1 MNKFQF
7 IFKFISRK
15 QSRYK
20 YNWSLL
26 FPFAGV
32 IIGCFTVA
40 LTIAIMEGM
49 EYTIFKK
56 LKNISFPGIISNI
69 SLQNVD
75 ELKGFLTKQH
85 IHFQDGIEDQVML
98 MNGNDFR
105 LVTIHGIE
113 KFTKFKE
120 TVLNSNL
127 TKDET
132 ILQQSG
138 LYIGRS
144 LALKLDIILGDTVV
158 IALPKQIN
166 LFTGLPIKRQ
176 LIVAGIFELEILDYD
191 QQHIFTHFDQLND
204 FLPDT
209 QHYLYLDEGLQNN
222 FVYEIKE
229 EFPEIRY
236 KFWEDDHS
244 SFISAMKLEKFTYS
258 IIGFLII
265 GIAGF
270 TLMSMMSLSVIQ
282 KVPQIGILRAL
293 GAKRMEIGK
302 IFIFQAIVTSIISST
317 IGIFLSLIVI
327 QLDVRYNLIRSFFPG
342 GLFFDFPLILDQQYI
357 VMIMAISVI
366 LLILAG
372 IYPSLKAASLD
383 PVQAIGYQ
391 R

>member
-1 MNKFQF
+1 MNKYRF
-7 IFKFISRK
+7 ILKFISRK

-32 IIGCFTVA
+32 IIGCLTVA
-40 LTIAIMEGM
+40 LTISIMEGM
-49 EYTIFKK
+49 EYAIFTK
-56 LKNISFPGIISNI
+56 LKNISFPGRFYNI
-69 SLQNVD
+69 SLSDVD
-75 ELKGFLTKQH
+75 EIKGLLTKRH
-85 IHFQDGIEDQVML
+85 INFQDGIEDQVML

-113 KFTKFKE
+113 KFTEFKN

-127 TKDET
+127 MEGEPAF
-132 ILQQSG
+132 QQSG

-144 LALKLDIILGDTVV
+144 LALKLDINLGDTVV

-166 LFTGLPIKRQ
+166 LFTGLPMKRG
-176 LIVAGIFELEILDYD
+176 IFVAGIFELEILDYD
-191 QQHIFTHFDQLND
+191 QQHIFTHFDKMNGI
-204 FLPDT
+204 LPDT
-209 QHYLYLDEGLQNN
+209 QHYLYLDKGLQNN
-222 FVYEIKE
+222 LIAEIKE
-229 EFPEIRY
+229 EFPGIHY

-282 KVPQIGILRAL
+282 KVPQIGILRAI
-293 GAKRMEIGK
+293 GAKRMDIGK
-302 IFIFQAIVTSIISST
+302 IFISQAIVTSIISST

-327 QLDVRYNLIRSFFPG
+327 QLDVRYNLIRSLFPG
-342 GLFFDFPLILDQQYI
+342 GLFFDFPLILHQHYI

>member
-1 MNKFQF
+1 MNKYKF
-7 IFKFISRK
+7 ILKFISRK
-15 QSRYK
+15 QSLYK
-20 YNWSLL
+20 YNWSIL

-32 IIGCFTVA
+32 IIGCLTVA
-40 LTIAIMEGM
+40 LTISIMEGM
-49 EYTIFKK
+49 EYTIFTK
-56 LKNISFPGIISNI
+56 LKNISFPGKISNI
-69 SLQNVD
+69 SIRDVD
-75 ELKGFLTKQH
+75 EIKGFLTKQH

-98 MNGNDFR
+98 MKRSDFR
-105 LVTIHGIE
+105 LVKIHGIE
-113 KFTKFKE
+113 KFTVFKE
-120 TVLNSNL
+120 TVLNLNL
-127 TKDET
+127 LEGEPAF
-132 ILQQSG
+132 QQSG

-144 LALKLDIILGDTVV
+144 LALKLDINLEDTVV
-158 IALPKQIN
+158 IALPQHIN
-166 LFTGLPIKRQ
+166 LFTGLPMQRQ
-176 LIVAGIFELEILDYD
+176 FIVAGIFGLEILDYD
-191 QQHIFTHFDQLND
+191 QQHIFTQFDKLKD

-209 QHYLYLDEGLQNN
+209 QNYLYLDEGLRNN
-222 FVYEIKE
+222 LIAEIKE
-229 EFPEIRY
+229 VFPSVRY

-282 KVPQIGILRAL
+282 KVPQIGILRAI
-293 GAKRMEIGK
+293 GAKRMVIGK

-317 IGIFLSLIVI
+317 IGILLSLVVI
-327 QLDVRYNLIRSFFPG
+327 KLDGRYNLIRSFFPR

>member
-1 MNKFQF
+1 MNKYRF
-7 IFKFISRK
+7 ILKFIARK

-32 IIGCFTVA
+32 IIGCLTVA

-49 EYTIFKK
+49 EYTIFTK
-56 LKNISFPGIISNI
+56 LKNISFPGNISNI
-69 SLQNVD
+69 SLQD
-75 ELKGFLTKQH
+75 RGALKEILTKQH

-105 LVTIHGIE
+105 LVKIHGLE
-113 KFTKFKE
+113 KFTEFKE
-120 TVLNSNL
+120 SVLNPKL
-127 TKDET
+127 MEGDT
-132 ILQQSG
+132 ILQQTG

-144 LALKLDIILGDTVV
+144 LALKLDIILGDTVM

-166 LFTGLPIKRQ
+166 LFTGLPVKREI
-176 LIVAGIFELEILDYD
+176 IVAGIFQLEILDYD
-191 QQHIFTHFDQLND
+191 QQNIFTHFDKLNG

-222 FVYEIKE
+222 LIAEIKE
-229 EFPEIRY
+229 EFPSVRY
-236 KFWEDDHS
+236 KFWEDDHA

-282 KVPQIGILRAL
+282 KVPQIGILRAI
-293 GAKRMEIGK
+293 GARRMEIGK
-302 IFIFQAIVTSIISST
+302 IFIFQALVTSIISST
-317 IGIFLSLIVI
+317 IGIILSLIVI
-327 QLDVRYNLIRSFFPG
+327 QLDVRYNLIRSLFPRG
-342 GLFFDFPLILDQQYI
+342 VFFDFPLILHEQYI

-366 LLILAG
+366 ILILAG
-372 IYPSLKAASLD
+372 IYPSLKASNLD
-383 PVQAIGYQ
+383 PIQAIGF
-391 R
+391 RR

>member
-1 MNKFQF
+1 MEIMKIVYF
-7 IFKFISRK
+7 ILLSFFIASCSTK
-15 QSRYK
+15 QYK
-20 YNWSLL
+20 E
-26 FPFAGV
+26 
-32 IIGCFTVA
+32 
-40 LTIAIMEGM
+40 LTNEK
-49 EYTIFKK
+49 Y
-56 LKNISFPGIISNI
+56 KNINIPKDYTVIYCSCENNPLLLKIIKELRMVGIKVIMIDDYSKIN
-69 SLQNVD
+69 
-75 ELKGFLTKQH
+75 LTKSK
-85 IHFQDGIEDQVML
+85 INFQDGIEDQVML
-98 MNGNDFR
+98 INGGDFR
-105 LVTIHGIE
+105 LCTIHGIE
-113 KFTKFKE
+113 KFTVFKE
-120 TVLNSNL
+120 TVLNLNL
-127 TKDET
+127 MEGEADF
-132 ILQQSG
+132 QQSG

-144 LALKLDIILGDTVV
+144 LALKLDILLGDTVV

-166 LFTGLPIKRQ
+166 LFTGLPMKRQ

-191 QQHIFTHFDQLND
+191 QQHIFTQFDKLND

-222 FVYEIKE
+222 FLTEIKE
-229 EFPEIRY
+229 EFPGIRY

-258 IIGFLII
+258 VIGFLII

-282 KVPQIGILRAL
+282 KVPQIGILRAI
-293 GAKRMEIGK
+293 GAKRMMIGK

-317 IGIFLSLIVI
+317 IGIFLSLVVI
-327 QLDVRYNLIRSFFPG
+327 QLDVRYNLIRSLFPG
-342 GLFFDFPLILDQQYI
+342 GLFFDFPLILEQQYI
-357 VMIMAISVI
+357 FMIMAISVI

>member
-1 MNKFQF
+1 MNKYNF
-7 IFKFISRK
+7 ILKLISRK
-15 QSRYK
+15 QSGYK

-32 IIGCFTVA
+32 IIGCLTVA

-69 SLQNVD
+69 SLRNED
-75 ELKGFLTKQH
+75 EIKGFLAKQN
-85 IHFQDGIEDQVML
+85 IHFQNGIEDQVML
-98 MNGNDFR
+98 MNGNGFR

-113 KFTKFKE
+113 KFTKFQE

-127 TKDET
+127 AKGET

-144 LALKLDIILGDTVV
+144 LALKLDIILGDTVI

-166 LFTGLPIKRQ
+166 LFTGLPMKRQ

-191 QQHIFTHFDQLND
+191 QQHIFTQFDQLND

-209 QHYLYLDEGLQNN
+209 RHYLYLDEGLQNN
-222 FVYEIKE
+222 FVSEIKE
-229 EFPEIRY
+229 EFPGIRY

-282 KVPQIGILRAL
+282 KVPQIGILRAI
-293 GAKRMEIGK
+293 GAKRMVIGK
-302 IFIFQAIVTSIISST
+302 IFILQAIVTSIISST
-317 IGIFLSLIVI
+317 IGIFLSLVVI
-327 QLDVRYNLIRSFFPG
+327 QLDVRYNLIRALFPG
-342 GLFFDFPLILDQQYI
+342 GLFFDFPLILDQRYI
-357 VMIMAISVI
+357 VMIMAFSVI